1 MGQGAGEP
9 GVYGG
14 VEQRDVADAGKP
26 VVAITSIPCLGHF
39 QDIPDAVEAAK
50 KKGKATFKPLGPK
63 L

>member
-1 MGQGAGEP
+1 M
-9 GVYGG
+9 
-14 VEQRDVADAGKP
+14 EQRDVADAGKP
-26 VVAITSIPCLGHF
+26 VVAITSIPCLSHF